1 MRGRDKDLGCADRRS
16 PATGMHFQVRIAAEL
31 IDPDQLAVPQSDRFQ
46 RLAGFSASIA
56 PGATRVMAGS
66 SSWRTRSPSTLAG
79 MTMPVT
85 FYGQV
90 LFGGANSAV
99 MMQRMLLV
107 AITENRSA

>member
-56 PGATRVMAGS
+56 PGEPTFASPFAASMRPTAT
-66 SSWRTRSPSTLAG
+66 
-79 MTMPVT
+79 
-85 FYGQV
+85 
-90 LFGGANSAV
+90 
-99 MMQRMLLV
+99 
-107 AITENRSA
+107 